1 MFEEREGVCFHP
13 NPAFVDEKQGV
24 SFLLGVVV
32 VVVVVVVFFF
42 FFSIFFFSPIFV
54 DGSGGGLG
62 L

>member
-32 VVVVVVVFFF
+32 VVVVVVFFF
-42 FFSIFFFSPIFV
+42 FFNFFFRPF
-54 DGSGGGLG
+54 L
-62 L
+62 